1 MTFNIR
7 INKKIVGGFRYSNIT
22 FILFVCFYKKHK
34 TVDINDK
41 VLYDYKININV
52 YDILNIQIFRWWG
65 GEIMKMINTKLL

>member
-1 MTFNIR
+1 M
-7 INKKIVGGFRYSNIT
+7 
-22 FILFVCFYKKHK
+22 CFYKKHK

-65 GEIMKMINTKLL
+65 VEIMEMINTKLL